1 MTAERPAVSQHTT
14 SFVRE
19 LVAVADRLDL
29 AALDRMAAELGRRR
43 AAGGRLFLL
52 GVGGGAAN
60 AAHAVCDFRGMADFE
75 AYAPTDNSA
84 TLTASIN
91 DHGWDDSVARWL
103 AGSHLGARDA
113 VVVFSV
119 GGGSEDPPVSLNLV
133 RAVRAVVRSGALLCG
148 VVGPRGGETAGAADI
163 CIRVPVEA
171 AELTTTHTEIFQ
183 AVVWHLLVT
192 HPALN
197 RTRPHWESLG

>member
-1 MTAERPAVSQHTT
+1 MTAPSRHTT
-14 SFVRE
+14 HFVRE
-19 LVAVADRLDL
+19 LVAVAERLDL
-29 AALDRMAAELGRRR
+29 AEVERMAEELARRR
-43 AAGGRLFLL
+43 DAGGRLFFL

-60 AAHAVCDFRGMADFE
+60 AAHAVCDFRGMAGFE

-91 DHGWDDSVARWL
+91 DHGWDGSMAGWL
-103 AGSHLGARDA
+103 ASSRLDGRDA

-119 GGGSEDPPVSLNLV
+119 GGGSEDPPVSMNIV
-133 RAVRAVVRSGALLCG
+133 QAVQAAGRQGALVCG
-148 VVGPRGGETAGAADI
+148 VVGPRGGATAAAADV
-163 CIRVPVEA
+163 CITVPVEA

-197 RTRPHWESLG
+197 RTPPHWESLG